1 MQAAFWHERWQQ
13 NQLGFHL
20 NETNPLLLKHINALA
35 LKAGSRICIPLC
47 GKTLDIEWLLGK
59 GYQIVGVELSAIA
72 IDQLF
77 TSLGLVPTIS
87 QIGEMT
93 QYSADGITIFVG
105 DIFNVSA
112 EMLGQVDAI
121 FDRAALVAL
130 PETMRIEYA
139 KHLMQIT
146 NSAKQLLV
154 CIDYDQTVLN
164 GPPFSINTD
173 KVNAYYRSAYNLKQ
187 LQVNPIEGG
196 LKGKCAAD
204 EVVWLLEKQ
213 T

>member
-1 MQAAFWHERWQQ
+1 MQAAFWHERWAQ

-20 NETNPLLLKHINALA
+20 DQPNPLLLTHINALA
-35 LKAGSRICIPLC
+35 LKAGSLICIPLC

-93 QYSADGITIFVG
+93 QYSADGITIFAG
-105 DIFNVSA
+105 DIFHVSA

-130 PETMRIEYA
+130 PETMRIEYV

-154 CIDYDQTVLN
+154 CIDYDQTIMN
-164 GPPFSINTD
+164 GPPFSINSD
-173 KVNAYYRSAYNLKQ
+173 KVNAYYCSAYNLKQ